1 MPLSITTA
9 GRDVAGSMR
18 RREKE
23 AFVLKMDLRLRS
35 KREFRAEDHGQ
46 EEHFEEEEEEEEEE
60 GDSD

>member
-18 RREKE
+18 RRRKE

-46 EEHFEEEEEEEEEE
+46 EERFEEEEEE